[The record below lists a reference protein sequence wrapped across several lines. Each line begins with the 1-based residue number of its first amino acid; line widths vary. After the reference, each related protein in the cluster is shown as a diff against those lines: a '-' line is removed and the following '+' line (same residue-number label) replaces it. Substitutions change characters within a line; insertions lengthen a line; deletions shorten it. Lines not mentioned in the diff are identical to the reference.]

1 MGAEARSNPFGGAE
15 TGSDQT
21 GGGETAAASTP
32 AATPPA
38 AAERSSSRWI
48 SQLALWQWARGEGG
62 GARVLPGG
70 VQHLWQE
77 VNTQERNQTH
87 VRADNPIHSNTKH
100 SIPQFKVVLGASLNL
115 FQEQNIQIRY

>member
-1 MGAEARSNPFGGAE
+1 MGGGAE

-77 VNTQERNQTH
+77 VNTQKRNQTQ
-87 VRADNPIHSNTKH
+87 VRADDEIQNTVFLSNP
-100 SIPQFKVVLGASLNL
+100 VLRASLNL
-115 FQEQNIQIRY
+115 FQQQNIQIRY